1 MHTFVD
7 GFYRR
12 QQDGRTDDKRPFA
25 PHGHLGFI
33 TRKNFTTNWSATYSG
48 LTDATVSSY
57 YLCWNKQN
65 MTRLFTRKGT

>member
-33 TRKNFTTNWSATYSG
+33 TRKNFTTN
-48 LTDATVSSY
+48 
-57 YLCWNKQN
+57 
-65 MTRLFTRKGT
+65 